1 MVAFSCQIARVISVA
16 VVGGNYLACD
26 IPVVPNPIPTS
37 PFPIRAGGT
46 IAGSRIISI
55 IRSIKPFIK
64 IGPSGDV
71 SESVVTVGITT
82 FCKVRNGKG

>member
-37 PFPIRAGGT
+37 PFPIRAGGSIVRNNRFIT
-46 IAGSRIISI
+46 IAPNSMT
-55 IRSIKPFIK
+55 
-64 IGPSGDV
+64 GPSGFV
-71 SESVVTVGITT
+71 SESVVAVGITT

>member
-1 MVAFSCQIARVISVA
+1 MVATCQIARNPSVA
-16 VVGGNYLACD
+16 VLVGNLVCD